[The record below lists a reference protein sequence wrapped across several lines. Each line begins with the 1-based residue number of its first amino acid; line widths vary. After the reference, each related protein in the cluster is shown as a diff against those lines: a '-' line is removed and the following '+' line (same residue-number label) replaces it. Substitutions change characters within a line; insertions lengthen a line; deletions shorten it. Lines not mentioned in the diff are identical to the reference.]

1 MDSEYYQIDEVSA
14 KTGLTKR
21 MLRYYEEIGLITPI
35 RKESGYRLYTNDD
48 LRMLKSVKETKER
61 LGFSMNDLKAFSGI
75 EKRIISVV
83 RGEKQDKD
91 SIELCREE
99 TKRLL
104 KLVEEK
110 EETLIK
116 VKSKLS
122 RALVKLD
129 SLWEE
134 DKWKL

>member
-1 MDSEYYQIDEVSA
+1 MDGEYYQIDEVSA

-35 RKESGYRLYTNDD
+35 RKQSGYRIYTNDD

-61 LGFSMNDLKAFSGI
+61 LGFSMDDLKAFSGI

-104 KLVEEK
+104 KLIEEK

-116 VKSKLS
+116 VKSKLN

-129 SLWEE
+129 SLKEE
-134 DKWKL
+134 NE

>member
-35 RKESGYRLYTNDD
+35 RKQSGYRIYTNDD

-61 LGFSMNDLKAFSGI
+61 LGFSMDDLKAFSGI

-99 TKRLL
+99 TRRLL

-129 SLWEE
+129 SLQEE
-134 DKWKL
+134 NE

>member
-1 MDSEYYQIDEVSA
+1 MESEYYQIDEVSA

-35 RKESGYRLYTNDD
+35 RKQSGYRIYTNDD

-61 LGFSMNDLKAFSGI
+61 LGFSMDDLKAFSGI

-116 VKSKLS
+116 VKSKLN

-129 SLWEE
+129 SLQEE
-134 DKWKL
+134 NK